1 MQGKQHTIMFKAK
14 VALTQLM
21 ALFLL
26 ALSFADHD
34 DRIFIGDDYQ
44 SAAVEALDYDH
55 VDFPT
60 SVSRVNLPSFTKIQ
74 REVILPLALVFK
86 LEIFKVMPTITFPVQ
101 LYGIPL
107 TMLTVLELIVCSN
120 AP

>member
-1 MQGKQHTIMFKAK
+1 MQEKQHKYMLKAK
-14 VALTQLM
+14 VVLTQLL

-44 SAAVEALDYDH
+44 SAAVEALDYDD

-60 SVSRVNLPSFTKIQ
+60 SVSRMNVPSFTKIQ
-74 REVILPLALVFK
+74 REVILPLALAFK
-86 LEIFKVMPTITFPVQ
+86 LTIFKVIPTITFPVQ

>member
-1 MQGKQHTIMFKAK
+1 MQEKQHKILLTAKA
-14 VALTQLM
+14 VITQLL
-21 ALFLL
+21 AVFLL

-34 DRIFIGDDYQ
+34 EKIYIGKDYQ
-44 SAAVEALDYDH
+44 SAAVEALDYDY

-60 SVSRVNLPSFTKIQ
+60 SVSRHNMPSFTKVQ
-74 REVILPLALVFK
+74 REAILPLALVFK
-86 LEIFKVMPTITFPVQ
+86 LEISKVIPLINFPVQ

-107 TMLTVLELIVCSN
+107 PMLTVLELIVCSN

>member
-1 MQGKQHTIMFKAK
+1 MQENRHKILLTAK
-14 VALTQLM
+14 VALTQLL
-21 ALFLL
+21 AVFLL

-34 DRIFIGDDYQ
+34 DNIFIGKDYQ
-44 SAAVEALDYDH
+44 SAAVEALDYDY

-60 SVSRVNLPSFTKIQ
+60 SVSRHNMPSFTKVQ
-74 REVILPLALVFK
+74 REAILPLAMVFK
-86 LEIFKVMPTITFPVQ
+86 LEISHLFPTITLPPQ

>member
-1 MQGKQHTIMFKAK
+1 MHVKMSKIVTVAK
-14 VALTQLM
+14 IALTQLL

-34 DRIFIGDDYQ
+34 DRVFIGNDYQ

-60 SVSRVNLPSFTKIQ
+60 SVSRLNLPSFTKIQ
-74 REVILPLALVFK
+74 RAVLLPLAIIFK
-86 LEIFKVMPTITFPVQ
+86 LEIFNDFSTITFPVQ
-101 LYGIPL
+101 LSGIPIP
-107 TMLTVLELIVCSN
+107 MLTVLELVICTN

>member
-1 MQGKQHTIMFKAK
+1 MQEKRHKIMCKGKVVF
-14 VALTQLM
+14 TQLL

-34 DRIFIGDDYQ
+34 DRIFIGEDYK
-44 SAAVEALDYDH
+44 SAAVEALEYDD

-86 LEIFKVMPTITFPVQ
+86 LEIFKVIPTISFPVQ
-101 LYGIPL
+101 LYGIPI